1 MEQTNSKAEALLEQ
15 GMEYIENDAVDRGL
29 PYLKQAAEL
38 GLLEAQAMYLGTILL
53 SEDSDKDYTKE
64 IKKCVEWIRAA
75 AINGNPEGQE
85 MLGEIYSGGLGVP
98 ENQETAV
105 KWYRKAAMQGN
116 ADAQSKLG
124 ECYYLGKG
132 VAEND
137 AKAVKWFQKSA
148 DQGNADAQY
157 YLGECYYFGNGVAEN
172 DAKAVKWFQKSADQ
186 GHDYAQYNLGEC
198 YYSGKGVAEN
208 DAKAVKWFQKSADQ
222 GNADAQCRLGNCYL
236 CGNGVLKNEQKAASF
251 YQKAANQEHA
261 KAQYWLGKCYQLEWG
276 VKEDFQKAI
285 EWYKKSID
293 NGYDELNIYESISK
307 TFLFIIWERA
317 DNGTNLY
324 TIANSKEL
332 SEGIQYAEYAINH
345 FDCENEEDGTI
356 YVTLAELYRYKNL
369 DRALDYAEYAVALG
383 VEDADETLEALRS
396 INGTFGN
403 IGRFLSGIFD

>member
-1 MEQTNSKAEALLEQ
+1 MKQENSKAEELLEQ
-15 GMEYIENDAVDRGL
+15 GMSYFENDEYEEAR

-38 GLLEAQAMYLGTILL
+38 GLLEAQCMYIIDLLVISEESGKDFSSEVKKYVNLIRNAANQGDPDGQVCLAMLYEEGFGV
-53 SEDSDKDYTKE
+53 SEDMK
-64 IKKCVEWIRAA
+64 
-75 AINGNPEGQE
+75 
-85 MLGEIYSGGLGVP
+85 
-98 ENQETAV
+98 TAV
-105 KWYRKAAMQGN
+105 KWYQKAADQGN

-124 ECYYLGKG
+124 ECYYLGK
-132 VAEND
+132 
-137 AKAVKWFQKSA
+137 
-148 DQGNADAQY
+148 
-157 YLGECYYFGNGVAEN
+157 GVAEN

-293 NGYDELNIYESISK
+293 NGYDKLDIYNSISFAFLNI
-307 TFLFIIWERA
+307 IWKMRE
-317 DNGTNLY
+317 NGTNFQK
-324 TIANSKEL
+324 IVNSKEL
-332 SEGIQYAEYAINH
+332 AEGIQYAEYAINH
-345 FDCENEEDGTI
+345 FDCENADDGTI
-356 YVTLAELYRYKNL
+356 YVALAELYRYKNL

-383 VEDADETLEALRS
+383 VEDADETLQDLRS
-396 INGTFGN
+396 VNGTFGN

>member
-38 GLLEAQAMYLGTILL
+38 GLLEAQAMYLGTLLL

-116 ADAQSKLG
+116 DGAQYYLG

-137 AKAVKWFQKSA
+137 AEAVKWFQKA
-148 DQGNADAQY
+148 ANQEHADAQY
-157 YLGECYYFGNGVAEN
+157 YLGECYYLGRGVAEN
-172 DAKAVKWFQKSADQ
+172 DAKAVKWFQKA
-186 GHDYAQYNLGEC
+186 
-198 YYSGKGVAEN
+198 AE
-208 DAKAVKWFQKSADQ
+208 Q
-222 GNADAQCRLGNCYL
+222 GNADAQFQLGHCYL
-236 CGNGVLKNEQKAASF
+236 NGNGVLKDERKAAAF
-251 YQKAANQEHA
+251 YQKAANQGHA
-261 KAQYWLGKCYQLEWG
+261 KAQYLLGDCYQFGRGIE
-276 VKEDFQKAI
+276 KDFRKSI

-293 NGYDELNIYESISK
+293 NGYYELDVYNSIS
-307 TFLFIIWERA
+307 FALLFIIWEMKK
-317 DNGTNLY
+317 NGVSFQK
-324 TIANSKEL
+324 IARSKEL
-332 SEGIQYAEYAINH
+332 AEGIQYAEYAINH
-345 FDCENEEDGTI
+345 FDCENEEDGDI

-383 VEDADETLEALRS
+383 VEDADETLQDLRS
-396 INGTFGN
+396 VNGTFGN

>member
-38 GLLEAQAMYLGTILL
+38 GLLEAQAMYLGTLLL

-116 ADAQSKLG
+116 DGAQYYLG

-137 AKAVKWFQKSA
+137 AEAVKWFQKA
-148 DQGNADAQY
+148 ANQEHADAQY
-157 YLGECYYFGNGVAEN
+157 YLGECYYLGRGVAEN
-172 DAKAVKWFQKSADQ
+172 DAKAVKWFQKA
-186 GHDYAQYNLGEC
+186 
-198 YYSGKGVAEN
+198 AE
-208 DAKAVKWFQKSADQ
+208 Q
-222 GNADAQCRLGNCYL
+222 GNADAQFQLGHCYL
-236 CGNGVLKNEQKAASF
+236 NGNGVLKDERKAAAF
-251 YQKAANQEHA
+251 YQKAANQGHA
-261 KAQYWLGKCYQLEWG
+261 KAQYLLGDCYQFGRGIE
-276 VKEDFQKAI
+276 KDFRKSI
-285 EWYKKSID
+285 EWYKKSMD
-293 NGYDELNIYESISK
+293 NGYYELDVYDSIS
-307 TFLFIIWERA
+307 FALLSIIWEMKK
-317 DNGTNLY
+317 NGVSFQK
-324 TIANSKEL
+324 IARSKEL
-332 SEGIQYAEYAINH
+332 AEGIQYAEYAINH
-345 FDCENEEDGTI
+345 FDCENAEDGDI

-383 VEDADETLEALRS
+383 VEDADETLQDLRS
-396 INGTFGN
+396 VNGTFGN